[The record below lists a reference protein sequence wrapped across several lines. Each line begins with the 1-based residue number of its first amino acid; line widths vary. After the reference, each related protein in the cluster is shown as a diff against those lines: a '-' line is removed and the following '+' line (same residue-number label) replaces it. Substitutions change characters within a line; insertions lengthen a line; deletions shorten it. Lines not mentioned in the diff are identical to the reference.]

1 MEYSFVVWTMPL
13 PCGIIVL
20 YHLGSPRLVSTLF
33 LELFMPRIRKYS
45 DEQFIEA
52 VRASFSV
59 RQVLEKLSLNPTG
72 GNYSAFYRRCK
83 SLSIDHSH
91 FTGMLWSKDRI
102 LGPKRAL
109 SEYLENGSSITSHAL
124 RLRLLK
130 EGLKSHACENCGLS
144 EWLGNPIPLE
154 LDHINGISSDNRFEN
169 LRVLCPNCHYLTP
182 THRGKNWGVNSK
194 T

>member
-1 MEYSFVVWTMPL
+1 MVWTMPL

-59 RQVLEKLSLNPTG
+59 RQALEKLGLNPTG
-72 GNYSAFYRRCK
+72 GNYDAFYRRCK
-83 SLSIDHSH
+83 SLSVDCSH
-91 FTGMLWSKDRI
+91 FTGQLWSKDRI
-102 LGPKRAL
+102 IGPKRPVAD
-109 SEYLENGSSITSHAL
+109 YLENKSSITSHKL

-130 EGLKSHACENCGLS
+130 EGLKSHACESCGLS
-144 EWLGNPIPLE
+144 EWLGDPIPLE
-154 LDHINGISSDNRFEN
+154 LDHINGINNDNRLEN

-182 THRGKNWGVNSK
+182 THRGKNWGVRSK